1 MSSVTAVITT
11 HARPQ
16 VVREALRSVCAETYP
31 NLECVV
37 VDDGGTYESPA
48 DQSRVPTRVVRGRSL
63 GVASARNLGLAAA
76 RGEFVIFLDDDDVAL
91 PHRITTLM
99 DAARRFGA
107 DVCYG
112 MTRRAVAG
120 SSPAF
125 PAVPTGVI
133 PGPVGFCDVL
143 ACAPHVNSVLVR
155 TSTLRSIG
163 GFDAGAHHFDDWSA
177 WLRLADRG
185 VGMGC
190 VGEVVAEWRVHEEG
204 LTGKV
209 AQAGAMK
216 SRLLAVFDRLQ
227 GQLSAAGAR
236 GVADAK
242 HHIAGADIVT
252 YDDYAGA
259 MTTERAR
266 LHASGTCFGD
276 RLPAR
281 FRRDLARV
289 ARDRVGKTVT
299 AGPP

>member
-11 HARPQ
+11 HARPHCIQ
-16 VVREALRSVCAETYP
+16 EALASVCADAYP
-31 NLECVV
+31 NVECVV
-37 VDDGGTYESPA
+37 VDDGGTYEPHGNR
-48 DQSRVPTRVVRGRSL
+48 SRVPTRVVRGHAL
-63 GVASARNLGLAAA
+63 GVAAARNLGLAAA

-91 PHRITTLM
+91 PNRITTLLN
-99 DAARRFGA
+99 AARAFDA
-107 DVCYG
+107 DLCYG

-120 SSPAF
+120 RSAF
-125 PAVPTGVI
+125 PPVPTGVT
-133 PGPVGFCDVL
+133 PGRVGFCDLL

-185 VGMGC
+185 VRMGC
-190 VGEVVAEWRVHEEG
+190 VSEVVAEWRVHAEG

-209 AQAGAMK
+209 AQTGGMK
-216 SRLLAVFDRLQ
+216 SRLLGVFDRLQ
-227 GQLSAAGAR
+227 RQLSVAGAR
-236 GVADAK
+236 AVADAK
-242 HHIAGADIVT
+242 HHIAGAGIVT
-252 YDDYAGA
+252 YDDYAVA

-276 RLPAR
+276 RLPEP
-281 FRRDLARV
+281 FRRDPARV
-289 ARDRVGKTVT
+289 ARDRVGKTLT